1 MLLFQIYSHH
11 CYKAEATENNFSE
24 SFDQVK
30 VGEEIVLNDKI
41 SDKDT
46 GSSVVAERPKRPVR
60 LLPIQILR

>member
-11 CYKAEATENNFSE
+11 CFKAEATENNFPG
-24 SFDQVK
+24 SFVN
-30 VGEEIVLNDKI
+30 VGEETVLNNKI